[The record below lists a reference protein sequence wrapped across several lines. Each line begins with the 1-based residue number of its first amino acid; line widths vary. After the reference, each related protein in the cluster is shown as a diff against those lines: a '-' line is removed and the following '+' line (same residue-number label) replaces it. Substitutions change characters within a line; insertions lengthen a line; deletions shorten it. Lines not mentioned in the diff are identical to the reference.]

1 MKFPTSLTSTHIIA
15 HITLL
20 FGVGNKVYI
29 NISDD
34 KKLIST
40 AVNNSH
46 TLSKRSQD
54 TGALK
59 SFDTAFVAYQMM
71 GLS

>member
-1 MKFPTSLTSTHIIA
+1 MKFSISLTSTHIIT

-20 FGVGNKVYI
+20 FGVGNKVHI
-29 NISDD
+29 NISND

-46 TLSKRSQD
+46 TLSNRSQD

-59 SFDTAFVAYQMM
+59 SFDTAFVAYHMM